1 MIFTLNRD
9 KSRRLIEGLTEP
21 AIIVRGASVVMS
33 NRAARNLL
41 GVAIEG
47 VDVRQVLPHPA
58 LIERL
63 VRGRLNGP
71 EEVEAAGFGGSR
83 RQWLVRIAPLGE
95 GDIMVRLIDAS
106 EARAAEQMRV
116 DFVANASHELRT
128 PLSTLIGYTE
138 TLRERTADLDGD
150 TQERFLAIVHDE
162 ARRMQRVVEDLISLS
177 RIEAEKFTTPTEAAD
192 LEQLIEVSVESA
204 KRMADER
211 GTELRTEIAAELPP
225 VAADRVQILQVLDNL
240 ITNALRYGEAGTPIT
255 VSAVLEDEMVHLSVA
270 DRGEGIAAEH
280 LKRLTERFY
289 RVDTSRSRS
298 LGGTG
303 LGLSI
308 VKHIIERHRGR
319 LTFESEVGKG
329 TTVHVLLPVA
339 SETLS

>member
-1 MIFTLNRD
+1 VIFTLNRD
-9 KSRRLIEGLTEP
+9 KSRRLIEGLTEA

-58 LIERL
+58 VIERL
-63 VRGRLNGP
+63 VRGRVTGP

-83 RQWLVRIAPLGE
+83 RQWLVRISPLGD
-95 GDIMVRLIDAS
+95 GALMVRLIDRS

-138 TLRERTADLDGD
+138 TLRERAAELDGE
-150 TQERFLAIVHDE
+150 TQERFLTIVHDE

-177 RIEAEKFTTPTEAAD
+177 RIEAEKFTTPTEAVD
-192 LEQLIEVSVESA
+192 LEQLIEVAVEGA
-204 KRMADER
+204 KRIAEER
-211 GTELRTEIAAELPP
+211 GSSFVTKVDSDLPP
-225 VAADRVQILQVLDNL
+225 IAADRVQILQVLDNL
-240 ITNALRYGEAGTPIT
+240 ITNALRYGEQGTPVV
-255 VSAVLEDEMVHLSVA
+255 VSAAVEDAMVHLSVA
-270 DRGEGIAAEH
+270 DQGEGIAPEH

-289 RVDTSRSRS
+289 RIDTSRSRS

-308 VKHIIERHRGR
+308 VKHIVERHRGR

-329 TTVHVLLPVA
+329 TTAHILLPVA
-339 SETLS
+339 SPIA